1 MFAVKLTL
9 NTLDKVKNFVSI
21 ADKCNFRI
29 DVKQQYY
36 TVNAKSILGMLSL
49 DISKPVIAEFNS
61 QLHEEKAFALELK
74 LSPWGGEILK
84 ETEET
89 LCSNSCLSL

>member
-1 MFAVKLTL
+1 MFVVKLTL
-9 NTLDKVKNFVSI
+9 NTLDKVKDFVAI

-29 DVKQQYY
+29 DIKQQHY

-49 DISKPVIAEFNS
+49 DITKPVIAEFNS

-74 LSPWGGEILK
+74 LEPWNGEIIK
-84 ETEET
+84 ETDET
-89 LCSNSCLSL
+89 LCTKPWFSI

>member
-1 MFAVKLTL
+1 MFVVKLTL
-9 NTLDKVKNFVSI
+9 NTLDKVKDFVST

-29 DVKQQYY
+29 DIKQQHY

-49 DISKPVIAEFNS
+49 DITKPVIAEFNS

-74 LSPWGGEILK
+74 LDPWNGEIIK
-84 ETEET
+84 ETQET
-89 LCSNSCLSL
+89 LSTKPWFSI